1 MARAVATQSRHRW
14 SDFVALP
21 EDDRRELV
29 DGRLVEVEMPT
40 KWHEVMC
47 AKLMLW
53 LGAWAERRG
62 GLQVLGSGYRLR
74 ISDSR
79 GAVPDVQLMTDEL
92 YEQAGDNGL
101 ESGHPELV
109 IEVVSPSSRTH
120 DGLRKLDWYAHLG
133 VPEYWL
139 VNPDTRSL
147 VAHRLQSGVY
157 AIIQHAD
164 GDTVFKSKSFK
175 GLKIPLAELWKVL
188 PKQP

>member
-1 MARAVATQSRHRW
+1 MARALAAQSRHRW

-40 KWHEVMC
+40 KWHERMC

-53 LGAWAERRG
+53 LGAWAEKQG
-62 GLQVLGSGYRLR
+62 GLHVLGSGYRLR
-74 ISDSR
+74 ISESR
-79 GAVPDVQLMTDEL
+79 GAVPDVQLLTDEV
-92 YEQAGDNGL
+92 YENADVNGL
-101 ESGHPELV
+101 EEGHPELV

-120 DGLRKLDWYAHLG
+120 DGLRKLDWYAQLG

-147 VAHRLQSGVY
+147 VAHRLQNGVY
-157 AIIQHAD
+157 AIVQHAD

-175 GLKIPLAELWKVL
+175 GLKIPLAELWKAL
-188 PKQP
+188 PKQA